1 MNREYLRKDILSF
14 LIPWTLTLFAA
25 GALCVWEIS
34 GGESVFTPV
43 SVLGLFLFVIGMVP
57 VFVAHVTLWR
67 WYSSFLVI
75 KDGHQLIRHGIY
87 RYLRHPIYTGT
98 ISALLGLPL
107 LISSFYGFAT
117 MLLIVPLFLNRIRM
131 EEKMLIGEFG
141 ADYLAYME
149 TTKRL
154 IPFVY

>member
-1 MNREYLRKDILSF
+1 MGLSDPCRLLTRIKLFLLVAVGAGQRGPLPPEPVVNREYLRKDILSF

-34 GGESVFTPV
+34 GGQSVFTPV

-57 VFVAHVTLWR
+57 VFVAHVTLWQ

-98 ISALLGLPL
+98 I
-107 LISSFYGFAT
+107 
-117 MLLIVPLFLNRIRM
+117 
-131 EEKMLIGEFG
+131 
-141 ADYLAYME
+141 
-149 TTKRL
+149 
-154 IPFVY
+154 

>member
-1 MNREYLRKDILSF
+1 M
-14 LIPWTLTLFAA
+14 FAA
-25 GALCVWEIS
+25 GALSAWEFG
-34 GGESVFTPV
+34 GGEIVFTPV
-43 SVLGLFLFVIGMVP
+43 TVLGLFLLVIGIVL
-57 VFVAHVTLWR
+57 VFVAHVTLGR

-98 ISALLGLPL
+98 VTALIGVPL
-107 LISSFYGFAT
+107 FMSSVYGFAT
-117 MLLIVPLFLNRIRM
+117 MLLIIPLFLNRIRM
-131 EEKMLIGEFG
+131 EEEMLIGEFG
-141 ADYLAYME
+141 PDYVAYME

>member
-1 MNREYLRKDILSF
+1 M
-14 LIPWTLTLFAA
+14 FAA
-25 GALCVWEIS
+25 GAFSVWEFG
-34 GGESVFTPV
+34 GGEIVFTPV
-43 SVLGLFLFVIGMVP
+43 TVLSLFLFVIGFVLIL
-57 VFVAHVTLWR
+57 VAHVTLWR

-98 ISALLGLPL
+98 AMALIGLPL
-107 LISSFYGFAT
+107 FLPSYYGFAT
-117 MLLIVPLFLNRIRM
+117 MLLIIPLFLNRIRM
-131 EEKMLIGEFG
+131 EEEMLIGEFG
-141 ADYLAYME
+141 PDYLAYME

>member
-98 ISALLGLPL
+98 ISALLGLSL
-107 LISSFYGFAT
+107 EISAFSVRAA
-117 MLLIVPLFLNRIRM
+117 VCS
-131 EEKMLIGEFG
+131 GESTPV
-141 ADYLAYME
+141 AW
-149 TTKRL
+149 
-154 IPFVY
+154 